1 MSLNLLNLDGRTR
14 QYMQKELEYDL
25 ARQQLHISPYLS
37 GQGIHDFTNLLRE
50 AIGKGSEETLAEA
63 LSEKRRIARTA
74 HRQQPQG
81 GFHIVS
87 VPANAAEMIANDAFN
102 RYYIRA
108 LCCRA
113 IEEGIKH
120 LVVYR
125 ARPVQMPRSR
135 SEELVETAVDPT
147 QLLKDLRR
155 HTGEDT
161 DLGIPGG
168 PNSGLS
174 VHFP

>member
-1 MSLNLLNLDGRTR
+1 MSLNLLDLDGRTR

-37 GQGIHDFTNLLRE
+37 GQGIHDFTDLLRN
-50 AIGKGSEETLAEA
+50 AIKEGDEETLAEA
-63 LSEKRRIARTA
+63 LRDKHRVARTA
-74 HRQQPQG
+74 HRQLPQG

-102 RYYIRA
+102 RYYMRA

-113 IEEGIKH
+113 IDEEMSH
-120 LVVYR
+120 LIVYR
-125 ARPVQMPRSR
+125 AKPVHTPRTR

-147 QLLKDLRR
+147 QLHKDLRQ
-155 HTGEDT
+155 HTGEAT

-174 VHFP
+174 VHMP

>member
-14 QYMQKELEYDL
+14 QLMQKELEYDL
-25 ARQQLHISPYLS
+25 ARQRLHISPYLS
-37 GQGIHDFTNLLRE
+37 GQGIHDFATLLRE
-50 AIGKGSEETLAEA
+50 AIKAGNAETLAVA
-63 LSEKRRIARTA
+63 LGDMRRMARTA
-74 HRQQPQG
+74 HRQLPQG

-87 VPANAAEMIANDAFN
+87 VPANAAEMIADDAFN

-113 IEEGIKH
+113 IDEGINH

-125 ARPVQMPRSR
+125 AKSVHTPRTR

-147 QLLKDLRR
+147 QLLKDLRQ
-155 HTGEDT
+155 HTGEET
-161 DLGIPGG
+161 NLGIPGG

-174 VHFP
+174 VHLP

>member
-25 ARQQLHISPYLS
+25 SRQQLHISPYLS
-37 GQGIHDFTNLLRE
+37 GQGIHDFASLLRE
-50 AIGKGSEETLAEA
+50 AINKGSEATLAEA
-63 LSEKRRIARTA
+63 LSDKRCIARTA
-74 HRQQPQG
+74 HRQQPKG

-87 VPANAAEMIANDAFN
+87 VPANAAEMIADDAFN

-113 IEEGIKH
+113 IDEGIEH

-125 ARPVQMPRSR
+125 ARAVQTPRSR

-147 QLLKDLRR
+147 QLLKDLRQ

-174 VHFP
+174 VHMP

>member
-1 MSLNLLNLDGRTR
+1 MSLNLLDLDGRTR

-37 GQGIHDFTNLLRE
+37 GQGIHDFTDLLRN
-50 AIGKGSEETLAEA
+50 AIKKGDEETLAEA
-63 LSEKRRIARTA
+63 LRDKHRIARTA
-74 HRQQPQG
+74 HRQLPQG

-102 RYYIRA
+102 RYYMRA

-113 IEEGIKH
+113 IDEEMEQLI
-120 LVVYR
+120 VYR
-125 ARPVQMPRSR
+125 AKPVHTPRSR

-147 QLLKDLRR
+147 QLLKDLRQ
-155 HTGEDT
+155 HTGEAT

-174 VHFP
+174 VHMP